1 MGPYA
6 GQVCEVKPQ
15 ERMAIDFW
23 MAFVNWNAELQECN
37 GFELAIPGVG
47 VSLFCGPE
55 DPRSARG
62 F

>member
-1 MGPYA
+1 MGPIA

-15 ERMAIDFW
+15 GFVLDGI
-23 MAFVNWNAELQECN
+23 VNWNAELQECN